1 MKVGDIGNYHI
12 ERVTLQGEGVARP
25 EGKVMF
31 IPACLPGEDVQAKA
45 TQVKKNYSRGE
56 LKTVV
61 TPAKGRV
68 QAPCPVFG
76 ACGGCQLQMMDY
88 PLQLSVKEEGVKDGL
103 HRLGRIKDAP
113 VGPVVGTD
121 HPWRYRN
128 RVQMH
133 LQRRNDGSL
142 GMGYFRYNSRELI
155 EHDDC
160 PLLPESF
167 PPVLKAVRSSIQ
179 DINREGELPL
189 RHLVLKSA
197 DPSGEMMI
205 IFVLSEWRSPYRSKM
220 KSLASQLMDS
230 EKKLVSVYVNINPK
244 EEGEVL
250 GREYPLYFGKN
261 RLEEKMAGGLRLQ
274 IGPASFLQVNPRQTE
289 ELYRLTAEA
298 CSLTGQETVIDAY
311 CGVGSISLYLAKQCK
326 KVVGI
331 EEVEMAVED
340 ANQNAALNGI
350 ENAEFVAGKVE
361 DVLPAYLKEGNP
373 VDVVVLDPPRKG
385 CHERVLEVI
394 ADAQPS
400 RIVYVSCDP
409 ASLARDA
416 SRLVERG
423 WQIEQAIPV
432 DMFPQTGHVETV
444 CLFSK

>member
-31 IPACLPGEDVQAKA
+31 IPACLPGEDVQAKV

-56 LKTVV
+56 LLKVV

-68 QAPCPVFG
+68 DAPCPVFG
-76 ACGGCQLQMMDY
+76 VCGGCQLQMMDY
-88 PLQLSVKEEGVKDGL
+88 PLQLSVKEEGVKDAL

-113 VGPVVGTD
+113 VGPALGTD

-133 LQRRNDGSL
+133 LQRRSAGSL
-142 GMGYFRYNSRELI
+142 GMGYYRYNSRELI

-160 PLLPESF
+160 PLLPKSF
-167 PPVLKAVRSSIQ
+167 PPVLKAVRSLIQ
-179 DINREGELPL
+179 DIDREGELPF
-189 RHLVLKSA
+189 RHLVLKRA
-197 DPSGEMMI
+197 NPSEEIML
-205 IFVLSEWRSPYRSKM
+205 IFVLAEWRSQYHSKI
-220 KSLASQLMDS
+220 KSLACQLIDK
-230 EKKLVSVYVNINPK
+230 EKKLVSVYININQK

-250 GREYPLYFGKN
+250 GREYPLYFGKE
-261 RLEEKMAGGLRLQ
+261 RLEEQMAGGLRLQ

-298 CSLTGQETVIDAY
+298 CALTGLETVIDAY
-311 CGVGSISLYLAKQCK
+311 CGVGSISLFLAKQCK
-326 KVVGI
+326 KVVGV

-340 ANQNAALNGI
+340 ARQNAALNGI
-350 ENAEFVAGKVE
+350 ENAEFLAGTVE
-361 DVLPAYLKEGNP
+361 DILPAYLKDGNP
-373 VDVVVLDPPRKG
+373 VNVVVLDPPRKG
-385 CHERVLEVI
+385 CHERVL
-394 ADAQPS
+394 DAIVDARPS

-409 ASLARDA
+409 ASLARDT

-444 CLFSK
+444 CLLSK